1 MLDFSPKV
9 EKKLINE
16 TEMKKENGE
25 YTFEAKPE
33 AKPDTVAEEEKK
45 KD

>member
-33 AKPDTVAEEEKK
+33 DPIANTVK
-45 KD
+45 KDK